1 MFRMLVGTIW
11 HKYMYNKWYGSYK
24 IDLIYDFLDQK
35 TKCDVKK
42 APAHV
47 KYLFELIVEVW

>member
-42 APAHV
+42 RKLFCFYKP
-47 KYLFELIVEVW
+47 YLEPS